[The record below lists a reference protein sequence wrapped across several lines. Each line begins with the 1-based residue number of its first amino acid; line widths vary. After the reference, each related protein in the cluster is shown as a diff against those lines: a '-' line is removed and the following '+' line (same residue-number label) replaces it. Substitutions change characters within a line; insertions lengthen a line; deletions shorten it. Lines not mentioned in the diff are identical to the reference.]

1 MLSIKIESGSI
12 IMRKKIISLLLLIMI
27 CIGFI
32 PNYSFAAEEGKVIY
46 ISMNRANIND
56 LQRIPILKEKLSKS
70 GYIGLMNTRGDQGN
84 DDARSYASIGAGC
97 RANVVNNEAI
107 SFENLNDENSK
118 IYKASTGENP
128 KGINNL
134 AINKS
139 INNNIESG
147 SYGSTLGLLGQ
158 TLSANNKKV
167 ALLGNSDIVENN
179 QLKKI
184 RNAGLICMDT
194 SGRVD
199 SGNVDDITV
208 KDLNMP
214 YGLRTDYDKLT
225 ADTKTYYKNSDALFV
240 ELGDTYRLDEYKLNL
255 NENTYN
261 KTRKQIYSYINTY
274 LKEVFN
280 MIGENDVV
288 YIVSEFPSTLD
299 YNNKRRL
306 APVIKFSN
314 NKKGLLESATT
325 RRDGIIAN
333 LDLGVDILNEFDL
346 KNEAMIGRALNNI
359 EKDDNINYLSSQYE
373 KIVSIN
379 DIRSTVVNTFVGIV
393 SASWVI
399 AMLALL
405 CKDKLPHK
413 EKIFVILKELI
424 KLGLIMPL
432 TLLLSPIFNFKGQL
446 GLVSGVVI
454 MTILLYLSGR
464 LLFKDNDIK
473 QMGYYAFLTIALIVF
488 DSVIGTPLMKNCIM
502 SYDAIVGARYYG
514 VGNEYEGVTIAS
526 AVFALSVL
534 LNYKKIPKWFTIV
547 LSVVILIT
555 SAFPSMGANVGGA
568 ISECI
573 AYLLFIMLIFDV
585 KLDFK
590 KIMILGLSA
599 VVLVLIFAGL
609 DLMLGMESH
618 LGVFTQQILQ
628 EGPQAIFNTFGRKI
642 SMNLKLA
649 KSSVW
654 VNILLVGIAVIGI
667 FIFRPSKHMKNISN
681 KYPMIFKGFIASMVG
696 CLITLLVN
704 DSGIVAAATA
714 SIYILIPILIIS
726 INMIIFND
734 KIE

>member
-1 MLSIKIESGSI
+1 
-12 IMRKKIISLLLLIMI
+12 MRKRIISLLLLIMI
-27 CIGFI
+27 CIGVI

-46 ISMNRANIND
+46 ISMNRANIKD
-56 LQRIPILKEKLSKS
+56 LQRIPVLKEKLSKS

-97 RANVVNNEAI
+97 RANVVNDEAI

-128 KGINNL
+128 KDINNL
-134 AINKS
+134 GINKS

-158 TLSANNKKV
+158 TLSDNNKKV

-184 RNAGLICMDT
+184 RNTGLICMDT

-199 SGNVDDITV
+199 SGNVDNITV

-225 ADTKTYYKNSDALFV
+225 AETKTYYKSSDALFV

-288 YIVSEFPSTLD
+288 YIVSESPSTLD

-306 APVIKFSN
+306 APVIKFSD

-333 LDLGVDILNEFDL
+333 LDLGVDILSEFGL
-346 KNEAMIGRALNNI
+346 KNKAMIGRTLNNI

-379 DIRSTVVNTFVGIV
+379 NIRATVVNTFVGIV

-432 TLLLSPIFNFKGQL
+432 TLLLSPIFNFKSQL

-473 QMGYYAFLTIALIVF
+473 QMGYYAFLTIVLIVV
-488 DSVIGTPLMKNCIM
+488 DSVMGTPLMKNCIM

-534 LNYKKIPKWFTIV
+534 LNYKKIPKWFTIL

-590 KIMILGLSA
+590 KIMLLGISA

-726 INMIIFND
+726 INMLIFND

>member
-1 MLSIKIESGSI
+1 
-12 IMRKKIISLLLLIMI
+12 MRKKIISLLLLIMI
-27 CIGFI
+27 CVGFI

-56 LQRIPILKEKLSKS
+56 LQKIPVLQEKLKNS

-84 DDARSYASIGAGC
+84 DDARSYATIGAGT
-97 RANVVNNEAI
+97 RANVVNNEVI
-107 SFENLNDENSK
+107 SFENLTDENGK
-118 IYKASTGENP
+118 LYKTATGEEP
-128 KGINNL
+128 KGINNIS
-134 AINKS
+134 INKS
-139 INNNIESG
+139 INNNAEKG

-158 TLSANNKKV
+158 TLSDNNKKV

-179 QLKKI
+179 QLIKI
-184 RNAGLICMDT
+184 RNTGLIAMDT
-194 SGRVD
+194 LGRVE
-199 SGNVDDITV
+199 SGNVDNISV
-208 KDLNMP
+208 KDLSMP
-214 YGLRTDYDKLT
+214 YGLRTDYNKLIT
-225 ADTKTYYKNSDALFV
+225 DTKTYYESNDALFI
-240 ELGDTYRLDEYKLNL
+240 ELGDTYRLDEYKSNL

-261 KTRKQIYSYINTY
+261 KTKKQIYSHINTY

-280 MIGENDVV
+280 MVNENDVI

-306 APVIKFSN
+306 APVIKFSD

-325 RRDGIIAN
+325 RRGGIIAN
-333 LDLGVDILNEFDL
+333 LDLGVDILNEFGL
-346 KNEAMIGRALNNI
+346 KNEAMIGRALSSI
-359 EKDDNINYLSSQYE
+359 EKDDNIDFLSGEYK

-379 DIRSTVVNTFVGIV
+379 NIRSTVVNTFVGIV
-393 SASWVI
+393 STSWVI

-405 CKDKLPHK
+405 FKDKLPNK
-413 EKIFVILKELI
+413 EKVFIVLKELI

-432 TLLLSPIFNFKGQL
+432 TLLLSPIFNFKSQL

-454 MTILLYLSGR
+454 MTIILYLSGR
-464 LLFKDNDIK
+464 ILFKNNDIK
-473 QMGYYAFLTIALIVF
+473 QMGYYALLTILLIVI
-488 DSVIGTPLMKNCIM
+488 DSVIGTYFMKNCIM

-514 VGNEYEGVTIAS
+514 IGNEYEGVTIAS

-534 LNYKKIPKWFTIV
+534 LNYKKMPKWLTIV
-547 LSVVILIT
+547 LSVIILIT

-568 ISECI
+568 ISECV
-573 AYLLFIMLIFDV
+573 AYLLFIMLIFDI
-585 KLDFK
+585 KLDLK
-590 KIMILGLSA
+590 KIMILGLAA
-599 VVLVLIFAGL
+599 VVLVLVFAGL
-609 DLMLGMESH
+609 DLVLGMESH
-618 LGVFTQQILQ
+618 LGVFTQQIIQ

-734 KIE
+734 KRE

>member
-1 MLSIKIESGSI
+1 
-12 IMRKKIISLLLLIMI
+12 MRKRIISLLLLIMI
-27 CIGFI
+27 CIGVI
-32 PNYSFAAEEGKVIY
+32 PNYSFAAEEGKVVY
-46 ISMNRANIND
+46 ISMNRANIKD
-56 LQRIPILKEKLSKS
+56 LQRIPVLKEKLSNS

-97 RANVVNNEAI
+97 RANVVNDETI
-107 SFENLNDENSK
+107 SFENLNDENGK

-158 TLSANNKKV
+158 TLFDNNKKV
-167 ALLGNSDIVENN
+167 SLLGNSDILENN

-184 RNAGLICMDT
+184 RNTGLICMDT

-225 ADTKTYYKNSDALFV
+225 SDTKTYFESCDALFV

-288 YIVSEFPSTLD
+288 YIVSESPSTLD

-306 APVIKFSN
+306 APVIKFSD

-333 LDLGVDILNEFDL
+333 LDLGVDILNEFGL
-346 KNEAMIGRALNNI
+346 KNEAMIGRTLNNI

-379 DIRSTVVNTFVGIV
+379 NIRATVVNTFVGIV

-413 EKIFVILKELI
+413 EKIFLILKELI

-432 TLLLSPIFNFKGQL
+432 TLLLSPIFNFKSQL
-446 GLVSGVVI
+446 GLVSGVVT

-473 QMGYYAFLTIALIVF
+473 QMGYYAFLTISLIVL

-534 LNYKKIPKWFTIV
+534 LNYKKIPKWLTIV

-714 SIYILIPILIIS
+714 SIYMLIPILIIS

>member
-1 MLSIKIESGSI
+1 
-12 IMRKKIISLLLLIMI
+12 MRKKIISLLLLIMI
-27 CIGFI
+27 CVGFV
-32 PNYSFAAEEGKVIY
+32 PNYSFAATEGKVIY
-46 ISMNRANIND
+46 ISIDRTNMDD
-56 LQRIPILKEKLSKS
+56 LQSIPVLQEKLKSS

-84 DDARSYASIGAGC
+84 NDARSYATIGAGT
-97 RANVVNNEAI
+97 RANVVSGENI
-107 SFENLNDENSK
+107 SFENLTDENGQ
-118 IYKASTGENP
+118 IYKSVTGENP
-128 KGINNL
+128 KGINNIF
-134 AINKS
+134 INKS
-139 INNNIESG
+139 INNNAEKG
-147 SYGSTLGLLGQ
+147 TYGATLGLLGQ
-158 TLSANNKKV
+158 TLSDNNKSV
-167 ALLGNSDIVENN
+167 ALLGNSDIVENDE
-179 QLKKI
+179 LIKI
-184 RNAGLICMDT
+184 RNLGLICMDT
-194 SGRVD
+194 LGRVE
-199 SGNVDDITV
+199 SGNVDNISV
-208 KDLNMP
+208 EDLSMP
-214 YGLRTDYDKLT
+214 YGIRTDYNKL
-225 ADTKTYYKNSDALFV
+225 ASETKTYYKNNDALFI
-240 ELGDTYRLDEYKLNL
+240 ELGDTYRLDEYKSNL
-255 NENTYN
+255 NEDTYN
-261 KTRKQIYSYINTY
+261 KTKNKIYGYINTY
-274 LKEVFN
+274 LKEVFD
-280 MIGENDVV
+280 MINENDVI

-306 APVIKFSN
+306 APVIKFSD
-314 NKKGLLESATT
+314 NKKGLLESSTT
-325 RRDGIIAN
+325 RREGIIAN
-333 LDLGVDILNEFDL
+333 LDLGVDILNEFGL
-346 KNEAMIGRALNNI
+346 KNELMIGRALKNV
-359 EKDDNINYLSSQYE
+359 ERDDNIDFLSGEYE

-379 DIRSTVVNTFVGIV
+379 NIRSTVVNTFVGIV

-405 CKDKLPHK
+405 FKDKLPNK
-413 EKIFVILKELI
+413 EKVFIILKELI

-432 TLLLSPIFNFKGQL
+432 TLLLSPIFNFKSQI

-454 MTILLYLSGR
+454 MTVILYLSGR

-473 QMGYYAFLTIALIVF
+473 QMGYYAFLTITLIVI
-488 DSVIGTPLMKNCIM
+488 DSVIGTYFMKNCIM

-534 LNYKKIPKWFTIV
+534 LNYKKIPKWLTII
-547 LSVVILIT
+547 LSIVILIT

-573 AYLLFIMLIFDV
+573 AYLLFIMLIFDI

-590 KIMILGLSA
+590 KIIILGLSA
-599 VVLVLIFAGL
+599 VVLVLVFAGL
-609 DLMLGMESH
+609 DLMLGTESH

-628 EGPQAIFNTFGRKI
+628 EGPQAIINTFGRKI

-654 VNILLVGIAVIGI
+654 VNILLAGIAVIGI
-667 FIFRPSKHMKNISN
+667 FIFRPSKHMKNIAD

-734 KIE
+734 KRE

>member
-1 MLSIKIESGSI
+1 
-12 IMRKKIISLLLLIMI
+12 MRKKIISLLLLIMI
-27 CIGFI
+27 CVGFV

-46 ISMNRANIND
+46 ISMNRTSMDD
-56 LQRIPILKEKLSKS
+56 LQSIPVLKEKLSNS

-84 DDARSYASIGAGC
+84 NDARSYATIGAGN
-97 RANVVNNEAI
+97 RANVVNKEYI
-107 SFENLNDENSK
+107 SFENLTEENGK
-118 IYKASTGENP
+118 IYKSATGENP
-128 KGINNL
+128 KEINNIF
-134 AINKS
+134 INKS
-139 INNNIESG
+139 LNNNAENG
-147 SYGSTLGLLGQ
+147 TYGATLGLLGQ
-158 TLSANNKKV
+158 TLSDNNKKV

-179 QLKKI
+179 QLMKV
-184 RNAGLICMDT
+184 RNTGLICMDT
-194 SGRVD
+194 LGRVE
-199 SGNVDDITV
+199 SGNVDNISV
-208 KDLNMP
+208 KDLSMP

-225 ADTKTYYKNSDALFV
+225 TETKKYYESNDALFI
-240 ELGDTYRLDEYKLNL
+240 ELGDTYRLDEYKSNL

-261 KTRKQIYSYINTY
+261 KTKKQIYSNINTY

-280 MIGENDVV
+280 MISKNDVV

-306 APVIKFSN
+306 APVIKFSD

-325 RRDGIIAN
+325 RRNGIIAN
-333 LDLGVDILNEFDL
+333 LDLGVDILNEFGL
-346 KNEAMIGRALNNI
+346 KNEAMIGRALNNV
-359 EKDDNINYLSSQYE
+359 ERNDNIDFLSGEYQ

-379 DIRSTVVNTFVGIV
+379 NIRATVVNTFVGIV
-393 SASWVI
+393 STSWVI
-399 AMLALL
+399 AMIALL

-413 EKIFVILKELI
+413 EKVFIVLKELI

-432 TLLLSPIFNFKGQL
+432 TLLLSPIFNFKSQIGI
-446 GLVSGVVI
+446 VSGVVI
-454 MTILLYLSGR
+454 MTIILYLSGR
-464 LLFKDNDIK
+464 ILFKNNDIK
-473 QMGYYAFLTIALIVF
+473 QMGYYALLTIVLIVI
-488 DSVIGTPLMKNCIM
+488 DSVIGTYLMKNCIM

-514 VGNEYEGVTIAS
+514 IGNEYEGVTIAS

-534 LNYKKIPKWFTIV
+534 LNYKKIPKWLTIV
-547 LSVVILIT
+547 LSIVILIT
-555 SAFPSMGANVGGA
+555 SAFPAMGANVGGA

-573 AYLLFIMLIFDV
+573 AYLLFIMLIFDI

-590 KIMILGLSA
+590 KILILGLAA
-599 VVLVLIFAGL
+599 VVLVLVFAGL
-609 DLMLGMESH
+609 DLILGTESH
-618 LGVFTQQILQ
+618 LGVFAQQILQ

-681 KYPMIFKGFIASMVG
+681 KYPMIFKGFIAAMVG

-734 KIE
+734 KRE

>member
-1 MLSIKIESGSI
+1 
-12 IMRKKIISLLLLIMI
+12 MRKKIVSLLLLIMI
-27 CIGFI
+27 CVGFA
-32 PNYSFAAEEGKVIY
+32 PNYSLAAEGGKVIY
-46 ISMNRANIND
+46 ISIDRTNINN
-56 LQRIPILKEKLSKS
+56 LLNIPVLREKLKNS

-84 DDARSYASIGAGC
+84 DDARSYATIGAGT
-97 RANVVNNEAI
+97 RANVANKESI
-107 SFENLNDENSK
+107 SFENLTDENGK
-118 IYKASTGENP
+118 IYKTVTGEEP
-128 KGINNL
+128 KDINNIF
-134 AINKS
+134 INKS
-139 INNNIESG
+139 LNNNAEKG
-147 SYGSTLGLLGQ
+147 TYGATLGLLGQ
-158 TLSANNKKV
+158 TLSDSNKKV
-167 ALLGNSDIVENN
+167 ALLGNSDIVENDK
-179 QLKKI
+179 LIKI
-184 RNAGLICMDT
+184 RNTGLICMDT
-194 SGRVD
+194 SGRID
-199 SGNVDDITV
+199 SGNVDDISV
-208 KDLNMP
+208 KDLSMP

-225 ADTKTYYKNSDALFV
+225 TDTKTYYESSDALFI
-240 ELGDTYRLDEYKLNL
+240 ELGDTYRLDEYKSNL
-255 NENTYN
+255 NEQTYN
-261 KTRKQIYSYINTY
+261 KIKKQIGSYINTY
-274 LKEVFN
+274 LKEVFS
-280 MIGENDVV
+280 MISENDVV

-306 APVIKFSN
+306 APVIKFSGS
-314 NKKGLLESATT
+314 KKGLLESATT

-333 LDLGVDILNEFDL
+333 LDLGVDILNEFGL
-346 KNEAMIGRALNNI
+346 KNEAMIGRSLNNV
-359 EKDDNINYLSSQYE
+359 ERDDNIEFLSGEYE

-379 DIRSTVVNTFVGIV
+379 NIRATVVNTFVGIV
-393 SASWVI
+393 STSWVI

-405 CKDKLPHK
+405 FQDKLPHK
-413 EKIFVILKELI
+413 EKVFIVLKELI

-432 TLLLSPIFNFKGQL
+432 TLLLSPIFNFKTQI

-454 MTILLYLSGR
+454 MTIILYLSGR
-464 LLFKDNDIK
+464 LLFKNNDIK
-473 QMGYYAFLTIALIVF
+473 QMGYYALLTILMIVI
-488 DSVIGTPLMKNCIM
+488 DSVIGTYFMKNCIM

-534 LNYKKIPKWFTIV
+534 LNYRKIPKWLTII
-547 LSVVILIT
+547 LSIVILIT

-573 AYLLFIMLIFDV
+573 AYLLFIMLIFDI

-590 KIMILGLSA
+590 KIILLGLSA
-599 VVLVLIFAGL
+599 FVLVLVFAGL
-609 DLMLGMESH
+609 DLMLGTESH

>member
-1 MLSIKIESGSI
+1 
-12 IMRKKIISLLLLIMI
+12 MRKKIISLLLLIMI
-27 CIGFI
+27 CVGFI

-56 LQRIPILKEKLSKS
+56 LQKIPVLQEKLKNS

-84 DDARSYASIGAGC
+84 DDARSYATIGAGT
-97 RANVVNNEAI
+97 RANVVNNEVI
-107 SFENLNDENSK
+107 SFENLTDENGK
-118 IYKASTGENP
+118 LYKTATGEEP
-128 KGINNL
+128 KGINNIS
-134 AINKS
+134 INKS
-139 INNNIESG
+139 INNNAEKG

-158 TLSANNKKV
+158 TLSDNNKKV

-179 QLKKI
+179 QLIKI
-184 RNAGLICMDT
+184 RNTGLIAMDT
-194 SGRVD
+194 LGRVE
-199 SGNVDDITV
+199 SGNVDNISV
-208 KDLNMP
+208 KDLSMP
-214 YGLRTDYDKLT
+214 YGLRTDYNKLIT
-225 ADTKTYYKNSDALFV
+225 DTKTYYESNDALFI
-240 ELGDTYRLDEYKLNL
+240 ELGDTYRLDEYKSNL

-261 KTRKQIYSYINTY
+261 KTKKQIYSHINTY

-280 MIGENDVV
+280 MVNENDVI

-306 APVIKFSN
+306 APVIKFSD

-325 RRDGIIAN
+325 RRGGIIAN
-333 LDLGVDILNEFDL
+333 LDLGVDILNEFGL
-346 KNEAMIGRALNNI
+346 KNEAMIGRALSSI
-359 EKDDNINYLSSQYE
+359 EKDNNIDFLSGEYK

-379 DIRSTVVNTFVGIV
+379 NIRSTVVNTFVGIV
-393 SASWVI
+393 STSWVI

-405 CKDKLPHK
+405 FKDKLPNK
-413 EKIFVILKELI
+413 EKVFIVLKELI

-432 TLLLSPIFNFKGQL
+432 TLLLSPIFNFKSQL

-454 MTILLYLSGR
+454 MTIILYLSGR
-464 LLFKDNDIK
+464 ILFKNNDIK
-473 QMGYYAFLTIALIVF
+473 QMGYYALLTILLIVI
-488 DSVIGTPLMKNCIM
+488 DSVIGTYFMKNCIM

-514 VGNEYEGVTIAS
+514 IGNEYEGVTIAS

-534 LNYKKIPKWFTIV
+534 LNYKKMPKWLTIV
-547 LSVVILIT
+547 LSVIILIT

-568 ISECI
+568 ISECV

-585 KLDFK
+585 KLDLK
-590 KIMILGLSA
+590 KIMILGLAA
-599 VVLVLIFAGL
+599 VVLVLVFAGL
-609 DLMLGMESH
+609 DLVLGMESH
-618 LGVFTQQILQ
+618 LGVFTQQIIQ

-734 KIE
+734 KRE

>member
-1 MLSIKIESGSI
+1 
-12 IMRKKIISLLLLIMI
+12 MRKKIISLLLLIMI
-27 CIGFI
+27 CVGFI

-46 ISMNRANIND
+46 ISMNRANISD
-56 LQRIPILKEKLSKS
+56 LQKIPVLQEKLKNS

-84 DDARSYASIGAGC
+84 DDARSYATIGAGT
-97 RANVVNNEAI
+97 RANVVNNEVI
-107 SFENLNDENSK
+107 SFENLTDENGK
-118 IYKASTGENP
+118 LYKSATGEEP
-128 KGINNL
+128 KGINNIF
-134 AINKS
+134 INKS
-139 INNNIESG
+139 LNNNAEKG
-147 SYGSTLGLLGQ
+147 TYGATLGLLGQ
-158 TLSANNKKV
+158 TLSDNNKKV

-179 QLKKI
+179 QLIKI
-184 RNAGLICMDT
+184 RNTGLICMDT
-194 SGRVD
+194 LGRVE
-199 SGNVDDITV
+199 SGNVDNISV
-208 KDLNMP
+208 KDLSMP
-214 YGLRTDYDKLT
+214 YGLRTDYKKLT
-225 ADTKTYYKNSDALFV
+225 TDTKTYYESKDALFI
-240 ELGDTYRLDEYKLNL
+240 ELGDTYRLDEYKSNL

-261 KTRKQIYSYINTY
+261 KTKKQIYSYINTY

-280 MIGENDVV
+280 MVSENDVV

-306 APVIKFSN
+306 APVIKFSD

-325 RRDGIIAN
+325 RRGGIIAN
-333 LDLGVDILNEFDL
+333 LDLGVDILNEFGL
-346 KNEAMIGRALNNI
+346 KNEAMIGRALNSI
-359 EKDDNINYLSSQYE
+359 EKDDNIDFLSGEYK

-379 DIRSTVVNTFVGIV
+379 NIRSTVVNTFVGIV
-393 SASWVI
+393 STSWVI

-405 CKDKLPHK
+405 FKDKLPHK
-413 EKIFVILKELI
+413 EKVFIVLKELI

-432 TLLLSPIFNFKGQL
+432 TLLLSPIFNFKSQL

-454 MTILLYLSGR
+454 MTIILYLSGR
-464 LLFKDNDIK
+464 ILFKNNDIK
-473 QMGYYAFLTIALIVF
+473 QMGYYALLTILLIVI
-488 DSVIGTPLMKNCIM
+488 DSVIGTQFMKNCIM

-514 VGNEYEGVTIAS
+514 IGNEYEGVTIAS
-526 AVFALSVL
+526 AIFALSVL
-534 LNYKKIPKWFTIV
+534 LNYKKMPKWLAIV
-547 LSVVILIT
+547 LSVIILIT

-568 ISECI
+568 ISECV
-573 AYLLFIMLIFDV
+573 AYLLFIMLIFDI
-585 KLDFK
+585 KLDLK
-590 KIMILGLSA
+590 KIMILGLAA

-609 DLMLGMESH
+609 DLVLGIESH

-704 DSGIVAAATA
+704 ESGIVAAATA

-734 KIE
+734 KRE